1 MEAEAIERDVIGG
14 GELAAAIGAKKA
26 NVLVAEDDPD
36 MRRLVAAVLRGAGHR
51 VVEAT
56 DGMQILDRIESTIW
70 SARPHLFDVIVTDVH
85 MPGLSGLDVLAALRC
100 TRWTTPVILI
110 TAFGDEETRSE
121 ARALGAIDILDK
133 PFNPDNLKIAVVRAL
148 ASPPSSND
156 GDGART
162 EEATPPTIGEARWK
176 SN

>member
-1 MEAEAIERDVIGG
+1 MEAEVIEQEVTGG
-14 GELAAAIGAKKA
+14 APNVAVAVGPKKA

-36 MRRLVAAVLRGAGHR
+36 MRRLVAAVLRAAGHR

-133 PFNPDNLKIAVVRAL
+133 TFNPENLKIAVIRAL
-148 ASPPSSND
+148 KPDAASRD
-156 GDGART
+156 QGEDTAER
-162 EEATPPTIGEARWK
+162 APTLGEGRWK
-176 SN
+176 SS

>member
-1 MEAEAIERDVIGG
+1 MEAEAIERDVTGG
-14 GELAAAIGAKKA
+14 AELAAAIGPKKA

-148 ASPPSSND
+148 TPASSSSTD
-156 GDGART
+156 ADATR
-162 EEATPPTIGEARWK
+162 EEAVPPTIGDARWK
-176 SN
+176 SS

>member
-1 MEAEAIERDVIGG
+1 MEAEAIERPVTSGADLV
-14 GELAAAIGAKKA
+14 AAIGPKKA

-100 TRWTTPVILI
+100 TRWTTPVILV
-110 TAFGDEETRSE
+110 TAFGDDETRSE
-121 ARALGAIDILDK
+121 AQALGAVDVIDK
-133 PFNPDNLKIAVVRAL
+133 PFKPDELKTAVSRAIASDTDDADE
-148 ASPPSSND
+148 AT
-156 GDGART
+156 T
-162 EEATPPTIGEARWK
+162 EESEPPRIGDAPWK
-176 SN
+176 SS

>member
-14 GELAAAIGAKKA
+14 GELAAAIGPKKA

-56 DGMQILDRIESTIW
+56 DGLQILDRIDSTIC

-133 PFNPDNLKIAVVRAL
+133 PFNPDNLKIAVIRAL
-148 ASPPSSND
+148 GAPPAA
-156 GDGART
+156 GDGEST
-162 EEATPPTIGEARWK
+162 KSEESTPSTIGDSRWK